1 MNAQDILYR
10 IDSSGPFT
18 RGKYFCLLVQN
29 LLNEYLKKQGK
40 TFISDYAL
48 NGYEFDGFAPD
59 GIDGYE
65 GLTVFEIFYRR
76 IPTSRVRDRFDRLR
90 DAIKISGAHHSI
102 LICLFDEPIIRSWTD
117 ELKDIVVWGRSKVV
131 WLIEQNLEFA
141 NSVARN
147 LFRLEI
153 EKRVKNTDGNW
164 KEERKRLLDAVK
176 GAYRSGDF
184 SLMLGAG
191 VSRSAELPDW
201 NELLQILYTN
211 MVGQIFN
218 EEGIAE
224 ETLARITDKF
234 IKINN
239 GSALSVARYLKAG
252 LTEEEA
258 QVGFVAAVKKALYS
272 KGRPSSPLIKSI
284 RRLCIPKRSGAKV
297 KSIITYNFDSLIE
310 EAFSEV
316 QLEYHTIYRDEVQ
329 HGAEELP
336 IYHVHGYIPRS
347 GTMTDDSH
355 IVFSED
361 AYHKVYSDPYHWSN
375 LVQLSTLRENT
386 CLMVGLS
393 LTDPNLRRLLEIAAQ
408 KQSRHIRH
416 FAFMQRLTPV
426 KLNDEK
432 GEPLDEKIVS
442 KMLDKHHVIHEKMME
457 SLGTRIIWYENFNEI
472 PLLLDSIL
480 H

>member
-1 MNAQDILYR
+1 MNAQDILSR
-10 IDSSGPFT
+10 IDASGPFL

-40 TFISDYAL
+40 TFKADYRL
-48 NGYEFDGFAPD
+48 EGYEFDGFAPD

-65 GLTVFEIFYRR
+65 GPTVFEIFYRR
-76 IPTSRVRDRFDRLR
+76 IPTGRVREMSDGLR
-90 DAIKISGAHHSI
+90 DAIKISGARHGI
-102 LICLFDEPIIRSWTD
+102 MICSFNEPIRGLWL
-117 ELKDIVVWGRSKVV
+117 EENKDMVVWGRNKVE

-141 NSVARN
+141 NSIVRN
-147 LFRLEI
+147 LFKLEI
-153 EKRVKNTDGNW
+153 EKRVKNTNGNW
-164 KEERKRLLDAVK
+164 KEDRKRRLDAVK
-176 GAYRSGDF
+176 SAYRSGDF

-201 NELLQILYTN
+201 DELLQILYSN
-211 MVGQIFN
+211 MVGQLFN

-224 ETLARITDKF
+224 EMLGKITDKF
-234 IKINN
+234 ISINK
-239 GSALSVARYLKAG
+239 GSALAVARYLKAG

-258 QVGFVAAVKKALYS
+258 QIGFVAAVKKALYS
-272 KGRPSSPLIKSI
+272 KGNSSSRLIESI
-284 RRLCIPKRSGAKV
+284 RGLCIPKRSGAKV
-297 KSIITYNFDSLIE
+297 KSVITYNFDSLIE

-316 QLEYHTIYRDEVQ
+316 KLEYHTIYRDEVQ

-336 IYHVHGYIPRS
+336 VYHVHGYIPRS

-408 KQSRHIRH
+408 KQSKHIRH
-416 FAFMQRLTPV
+416 FAFLQRLTPE
-426 KLNDEK
+426 KLNEENDNQ
-432 GEPLDEKIVS
+432 LDENIVS
-442 KMLDKHHVIHEKMME
+442 KILDKHHVIQERMME
-457 SLGTRIIWYENFNEI
+457 SLGIRIIWYENYKEI
-472 PLLLDSIL
+472 PTLLDSIL
-480 H
+480 S